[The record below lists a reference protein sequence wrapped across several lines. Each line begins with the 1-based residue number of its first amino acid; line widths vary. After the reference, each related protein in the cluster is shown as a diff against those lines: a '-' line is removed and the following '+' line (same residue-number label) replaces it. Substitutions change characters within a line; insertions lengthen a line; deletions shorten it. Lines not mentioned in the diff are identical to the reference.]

1 MRPSSVSLSWV
12 VSLNLKGVIRSS
24 KSNRMFVTC
33 VQTCSCK
40 RDFLFGNK
48 IYAWNDLRSYM
59 PPTWRF
65 TNVFERTKR
74 TRRKYNCR
82 NQADEE
88 AHYQYIKEDLL
99 DDSNTYISSLDKT
112 LTTSFR
118 VMFFLLQNSFFS
130 EGSANTS
137 ICESIGKGH
146 KVIYE
151 RNMRQWQSRRRMQT
165 VQSVASLSSL

>member
-1 MRPSSVSLSWV
+1 MFMRLSSVSLSWV

-33 VQTCSCK
+33 LQTCSSK
-40 RDFLFGNK
+40 LDFLFGNK

-65 TNVFERTKR
+65 TNVYERTKR

-112 LTTSFR
+112 RNNKLQSHIFSVCKQTIFLKDLQIL
-118 VMFFLLQNSFFS
+118 FFNWKR
-130 EGSANTS
+130 T
-137 ICESIGKGH
+137 
-146 KVIYE
+146 
-151 RNMRQWQSRRRMQT
+151 QSYLWKKYAAM
-165 VQSVASLSSL
+165 AK

>member
-1 MRPSSVSLSWV
+1 MFMRLSSVSLS
-12 VSLNLKGVIRSS
+12 RSG

-33 VQTCSCK
+33 LQTCSCK
-40 RDFLFGNK
+40 LDFLFGNK

-65 TNVFERTKR
+65 TNVYERTKR

-99 DDSNTYISSLDKT
+99 DESNTYISSLDKT
-112 LTTSFR
+112 LTTSFK
-118 VMFFLLQNSFFS
+118 VIFFLVCKQTIFLKDLQILLFNWKRTQIYLY
-130 EGSANTS
+130 EGN
-137 ICESIGKGH
+137 I
-146 KVIYE
+146 
-151 RNMRQWQSRRRMQT
+151 RQWQSRRRMQT
-165 VQSVASLSSL
+165 LQSVASLSSL